1 MMAERKSTGR
11 LIDRLPAVRGR
22 YTEAADLSRV
32 TWFKVGGPAEVM
44 FRPVDQDDLAAFLAA
59 KPADVP
65 VTVLGVASNL
75 LVRDGGIDGVVIRL
89 GRGFTEITTNG
100 TEVTAGAAALDLN
113 VAIAARAAGIAGLE
127 FLSGIPGL
135 IGGALRMNAGAYG
148 REMTNVTVAATALD
162 ASGKLHKLTPADLGF
177 TYRHSA
183 IAEDWIF
190 TGATLQGEAGSPDAI
205 QARMDEIQTARAE
218 TQPLR
223 TPTGG
228 STFKNPA
235 DPKAGGHKAW
245 QLIDAAGCRGLRM
258 GGAQVSELHCNFL
271 INVGGAT
278 AADIEALGEEVRR
291 RVFAHSGVTLDWEIK
306 RIGKLS
312 SDSSGPG
319 LHAVSGA
326 A

>member
-1 MMAERKSTGR
+1 MMAERKSTDR

-44 FRPVDQDDLAAFLAA
+44 FRPVDFDDLATFLSA

-65 VTVLGVASNL
+65 VTVLGVGSNL

-89 GRGFTEITTNG
+89 GRGFAEITTDG
-100 TEVTAGAAALDLN
+100 TQVTAGAAALDLN

-148 REMTNVTVAATALD
+148 REMTDVVLEAYALD
-162 ASGKLHKLTPADLGF
+162 ANGLLHTLKSADLGF
-177 TYRHSA
+177 TYRHSGVPA
-183 IAEDWIF
+183 DWIF
-190 TGATLQGEAGSPDAI
+190 TGATLQGEAGAPEAI
-205 QARMDEIQTARAE
+205 QARMDEIQKARAE

-228 STFKNPA
+228 STFKNPE
-235 DPKAGGHKAW
+235 GHKAW

-278 AADIEALGEEVRR
+278 ATDIEALGEEVRR
-291 RVFAHSGVTLDWEIK
+291 RVFAQSGVTLDWEIK
-306 RIGKLS
+306 RIGKPLA
-312 SDSSGPG
+312 G
-319 LHAVSGA
+319 LHTVGGA
-326 A
+326 P

>member
-1 MMAERKSTGR
+1 MMAERKSPDR

-44 FRPVDQDDLAAFLAA
+44 FRPVDTDDLAAFLAG

-65 VTVLGVASNL
+65 VTLLGVGSNL

-89 GRGFTEITTNG
+89 GRGFADITA
-100 TEVTAGAAALDLN
+100 EDAAVTAGAAALDLN
-113 VAIAARAAGIAGLE
+113 VALAARSAGIAGLE

-148 REMTNVTVAATALD
+148 REMTDVTVAATALD
-162 ASGKLHKLTPADLGF
+162 TDGQLHKLTSAELGF

-183 IAEDWIF
+183 IPEDWIF
-190 TGATLQGEAGSPDAI
+190 TGATLQGEPGLPEAI
-205 QARMDEIQTARAE
+205 QARMDEIQKARAE

-228 STFKNPA
+228 STFKNP
-235 DPKAGGHKAW
+235 GGHKAW

-306 RIGKLS
+306 RIGKALS
-312 SDSSGPG
+312 G
-319 LHAVSGA
+319 LHSVGGA
-326 A
+326 Q

>member
-1 MMAERKSTGR
+1 MMAERQVPQR

-44 FRPVDQDDLAAFLAA
+44 FRPLDAEDLMAFLAA

-65 VTVLGVASNL
+65 VTVLGVGSNL

-89 GRGFTEITTNG
+89 GRGFTEIKTEGTT
-100 TEVTAGAAALDLN
+100 VMAGAAALDLN
-113 VAIAARAAGIAGLE
+113 VAIAARSAGIAGLE

-148 REMTNVTVAATALD
+148 REMTNVTVAAEAVD
-162 ASGKLHKLTPADLGF
+162 AQGKLHKLNYADLGF

-190 TGATLQGEAGSPDAI
+190 TSATLQGEAGDPAAI
-205 QARMDEIQTARAE
+205 QARMDEIQKARAE

-228 STFKNPA
+228 STFKNP
-235 DPKAGGHKAW
+235 DGYKAW
-245 QLIDAAGCRGLRM
+245 QLVDQAGCRGLRM

-271 INVGGAT
+271 INTGDAT
-278 AADIEALGEEVRR
+278 AADIESLGEEVRR
-291 RVFAHSGVTLDWEIK
+291 RVFAQSGVTLEWEIK
-306 RIGKLS
+306 RIGKPLT
-312 SDSSGPG
+312 G
-319 LHAVSGA
+319 LRSVGGA
-326 A
+326 P

>member
-1 MMAERKSTGR
+1 MMAERKSTDR
-11 LIDRLPAVRGR
+11 LIERLPAVRGR

-44 FRPVDQDDLAAFLAA
+44 FRPVDQDDLAAFLSA

-65 VTVLGVASNL
+65 VIVLGVGSNL

-89 GRGFTEITTNG
+89 GRGFTDISTNG
-100 TEVTAGAAALDLN
+100 MEVSAGAAALDLN

-148 REMTNVTVAATALD
+148 REMTNVTLRAEAFDAA
-162 ASGKLHKLTPADLGF
+162 GNLHVLSHADLGF

-183 IAEDWIF
+183 MPADWIF
-190 TGATLQGEAGSPDAI
+190 IGARLLGEPGSREAI
-205 QARMDEIQTARAE
+205 AARMDEIQTARAE

-228 STFKNPA
+228 STFKNP
-235 DPKAGGHKAW
+235 DGHKAW
-245 QLIDAAGCRGLRM
+245 QLIDAAGCRGLRI

-278 AADIEALGEEVRR
+278 AGDIEALGEEVRR
-291 RVFAHSGVTLDWEIK
+291 RVFAQSGITLEWEIK
-306 RIGKLS
+306 RIGKAL
-312 SDSSGPG
+312 PG
-319 LHAVSGA
+319 LHAVGGA

>member
-1 MMAERKSTGR
+1 MMAERKSPER

-22 YTEAADLSRV
+22 YSEAADLSRV

-44 FRPVDQDDLAAFLAA
+44 FRPVDQDDLAAFLSA

-65 VTVLGVASNL
+65 VTVLGVGSNL

-89 GRGFTEITTNG
+89 GRGFAEISTAGTT
-100 TEVTAGAAALDLN
+100 VTAGAAALDLN

-148 REMTNVTVAATALD
+148 REMTDVTVAATALD
-162 ASGKLHKLTPADLGF
+162 ASGALHQLSRTEIGF

-183 IAEDWIF
+183 VPADWIF
-190 TGATLQGEAGSPDAI
+190 TAATLRGEPGSAAAI
-205 QARMDEIQTARAE
+205 QARMDEIQAARAE

-228 STFKNPA
+228 STFKNPE
-235 DPKAGGHKAW
+235 GHKAW

-278 AADIEALGEEVRR
+278 AADIEALGEDVRR
-291 RVFAHSGVTLDWEIK
+291 RVFAHSGVTLEWEIK
-306 RIGKLS
+306 RIGKSL
-312 SDSSGPG
+312 PG
-319 LHAVSGA
+319 LHTVGGA